1 MTSSSDL
8 PLMGQRSKKI
18 KISSNG
24 KNNNVN
30 MMGKDRHSKS
40 VHIDLV
46 VRPPGEGS
54 NVKEGH
60 RMTARGGTVR
70 PRPGSDLSQ
79 V

>member
-1 MTSSSDL
+1 
-8 PLMGQRSKKI
+8 
-18 KISSNG
+18 
-24 KNNNVN
+24 
-30 MMGKDRHSKS
+30 MGKDRHSKS

-46 VRPPGEGS
+46 VRPTVEGS